1 MSIRSLRARVTCWY
15 VGLLAAALVVFGAS
29 LYFGFKRYLDTA
41 MEQSLAAEATSIGQ
55 TFVSELENKDPAWM
69 SGELSESYPPENGEH
84 FVRISRMNPDGGYE
98 VIYQSADARE
108 LALGPLRFA
117 GSSSL
122 RNSRV
127 RVETGSRDQNVVLY
141 SLPYKLPSGTKYLIE
156 TGTTRGQ
163 VERLLSS
170 LLTILLTLTPLVLL
184 GAAIGGYLMMSQPLK
199 PVVSLTL
206 KAERIG
212 IGEPGERL
220 PVIRTGDELER
231 LSLSL
236 NRMISRLEDALAH
249 NRRFSADVSHE
260 LRTPLTILRG
270 ELEHVIQLQNVGPDV
285 AESVGSAL
293 EEIDRLA
300 QIVESLLTISHLDTG
315 GAGIEFNRFD
325 LQEMVKTTSEQ
336 MKLLADEKQIT
347 MSSDT
352 SEPVYSLGDES
363 RIKQVLVNLLDNA
376 IKYTP
381 NGGRVT
387 LTIAQENEYVVLDVA
402 DDGIGIP
409 AEALPHVFKRFFRVD
424 GSRSREQGGAG
435 LGLSIVKSIC
445 DAHGARIEVNS
456 AAGRG
461 SRFRLKFPV
470 LPRAGEAVSAPQLTT
485 DPDSAHPFGR
495 DAAAHH

>member
-55 TFVSELENKDPAWM
+55 MFVSELENKGPAWM

-98 VIYQSADARE
+98 VIYQSADARD
-108 LALGPLRFA
+108 LALGPLRSA

-156 TGTTRGQ
+156 TGTTHGQ

-231 LSLSL
+231 FSLSL

-325 LQEMVKTTSEQ
+325 LQEMVKTTAEQ

-352 SEPVYSLGDES
+352 SEPLYSLGDES

-376 IKYTP
+376 IKYSHR
-381 NGGRVT
+381 GGHVVISVRSDENT
-387 LTIAQENEYVVLDVA
+387 ACLTVK
-402 DDGIGIP
+402 DDGAGIP
-409 AEALPHVFKRFFRVD
+409 PEALPHVFERFYRAEKARPR
-424 GSRSREQGGAG
+424 GTAGAG
-435 LGLSIVKSIC
+435 LGLSIVEAIC
-445 DAHGARIEVNS
+445 RAHGGTVSVDSTEGKGTTVKV
-456 AAGRG
+456 
-461 SRFRLKFPV
+461 RLP
-470 LPRAGEAVSAPQLTT
+470 AAVSTSP
-485 DPDSAHPFGR
+485 P
-495 DAAAHH
+495 AAQDQQAAVS

>member
-55 TFVSELENKDPAWM
+55 MFVSELENKGPAWM

-117 GSSSL
+117 GPSSL
-122 RNSRV
+122 RNSRA
-127 RVETGSRDQNVVLY
+127 RVETGSRDRNVVLY
-141 SLPYKLPSGTKYLIE
+141 SLPYTLPSGTKYLIE

-270 ELEHVIQLQNVGPDV
+270 ELEHVIQLQSVGPDV

-325 LQEMVKTTSEQ
+325 LQEMVKTTAEQ

-352 SEPVYSLGDES
+352 SELVYSLGDES

-376 IKYTP
+376 IKYSHR
-381 NGGRVT
+381 GGHVVISVRSDANAAC
-387 LTIAQENEYVVLDVA
+387 LTVK
-402 DDGIGIP
+402 DDGAGIP
-409 AEALPHVFKRFFRVD
+409 PDALPHVFERFYRAEKARPR
-424 GSRSREQGGAG
+424 GTAGAG
-435 LGLSIVKSIC
+435 LGLSIVEAIC
-445 DAHGARIEVNS
+445 RAHGGTVSVDSTEGKGTTVNV
-456 AAGRG
+456 
-461 SRFRLKFPV
+461 RLP
-470 LPRAGEAVSAPQLTT
+470 AAVSASP
-485 DPDSAHPFGR
+485 P
-495 DAAAHH
+495 AAQDQQAAVS

>member
-376 IKYTP
+376 IKYSHR
-381 NGGRVT
+381 GGHVVISVRSDENAAC
-387 LTIAQENEYVVLDVA
+387 LTVK
-402 DDGIGIP
+402 DDGAGIP
-409 AEALPHVFKRFFRVD
+409 PNALAHVFERFYRAEKARPR
-424 GSRSREQGGAG
+424 GTAGAG
-435 LGLSIVKSIC
+435 LGLSIVEAVC
-445 DAHGARIEVNS
+445 RAHGGTVSVDSTEGKGTTVEVRLP
-456 AAGRG
+456 AA
-461 SRFRLKFPV
+461 V
-470 LPRAGEAVSAPQLTT
+470 LTSSPAPQDQQAAVS
-485 DPDSAHPFGR
+485 
-495 DAAAHH
+495 

>member
-55 TFVSELENKDPAWM
+55 MFVSELENKGPAWM

-127 RVETGSRDQNVVLY
+127 RDETGSRDQNVVLY
-141 SLPYKLPSGTKYLIE
+141 SLPYQLPSGTKYLIE
-156 TGTTRGQ
+156 TGTTRRQ

-184 GAAIGGYLMMSQPLK
+184 GAAIGGFLMMSQPLK

-270 ELEHVIQLQNVGPDV
+270 ELEHVIQLQNVGPEV

-325 LQEMVKTTSEQ
+325 LQEMVKTTAEQ

-352 SEPVYSLGDES
+352 SELVYGLGDES

-376 IKYTP
+376 IKYSHR
-381 NGGRVT
+381 GGHVVISVRSDENAAC
-387 LTIAQENEYVVLDVA
+387 LTVA
-402 DDGIGIP
+402 DDGAGIP
-409 AEALPHVFKRFFRVD
+409 PDALPHIFERFYRAEKARPR
-424 GSRSREQGGAG
+424 GTAGAG
-435 LGLSIVKSIC
+435 LGLSIVEAIC
-445 DAHGARIEVNS
+445 RAHGGTVSVDSTEGKGTTVKV
-456 AAGRG
+456 
-461 SRFRLKFPV
+461 RLP
-470 LPRAGEAVSAPQLTT
+470 AAVSTSP
-485 DPDSAHPFGR
+485 P
-495 DAAAHH
+495 AAQDQQAAVS

>member
-15 VGLLAAALVVFGAS
+15 VGLLAAALIVFGVC

-41 MEQSLAAEATSIGQ
+41 MEQSLAAEARNIGQ
-55 TFVSELENKDPAWM
+55 TFVSAVEDKGLPWLSDEISETYSPE
-69 SGELSESYPPENGEH
+69 SGEHYI
-84 FVRISRMNPDGGYE
+84 RISRLNPAGDYE
-98 VIYQSADARE
+98 VLYQSEDYRDLSVATARV
-108 LALGPLRFA
+108 AAR
-117 GSSSL
+117 SYL
-122 RNSRV
+122 RNPRL
-127 RVETGSRDQNVVLY
+127 RVELGKHSQKIVLY
-141 SLPYKLPSGTKYLIE
+141 SLPYKLPSGNQYLIE
-156 TGTTRGQ
+156 AGAPRSR
-163 VERLLSS
+163 VEQLLRT

-270 ELEHVIQLQNVGPDV
+270 ELEHVIQMRDAGPEV
-285 AESVGSAL
+285 VESVGSAF
-293 EEIDRLA
+293 EEIERLA

-325 LQEMVKTTSEQ
+325 LQEMVKTTAEQ

-352 SEPVYSLGDES
+352 SDPVYSLGDES

-376 IKYTP
+376 IKYSRP
-381 NGGRVT
+381 GGHVITSVRAEDNAAV
-387 LTIAQENEYVVLDVA
+387 LTVR
-402 DDGIGIP
+402 DDGAGIP
-409 AEALPHVFKRFFRVD
+409 ADALPHVFERFYRAEKARPR
-424 GSRSREQGGAG
+424 GTAGAG
-435 LGLSIVKSIC
+435 LGLSIVQAIC
-445 DAHGARIEVNS
+445 RAHGGMVSVESIEGKGTTVEV
-456 AAGRG
+456 
-461 SRFRLKFPV
+461 RLP
-470 LPRAGEAVSAPQLTT
+470 GAVSTSPQAPQ
-485 DPDSAHPFGR
+485 DQQ
-495 DAAAHH
+495 AAVS

>member
-41 MEQSLAAEATSIGQ
+41 MEESLAAKASSIGQ
-55 TFVSELENKDPAWM
+55 TFVSELENKGLPWM
-69 SGELSESYPPENGEH
+69 SVELSESYPPENGEH
-84 FVRISRMNPDGGYE
+84 YVRISRLNSDGAYE
-98 VIYQSADARE
+98 VLYESADARDLS
-108 LALGPLRFA
+108 LAPPHFA
-117 GSSSL
+117 RSSSVV
-122 RNSRV
+122 NPRV
-127 RVETGSRDQNVVLY
+127 HVETGSLGRKVVLY
-141 SLPYKLPSGTKYLIE
+141 GLPYKLPSGSKYVIE
-156 TGTTRGQ
+156 TGTTQRE

-184 GAAIGGYLMMSQPLK
+184 GAAVGGYLMMSQPLK

-285 AESVGSAL
+285 AEPVGSAL

-315 GAGIEFNRFD
+315 GARIEFNRFD
-325 LQEMVKTTSEQ
+325 LQEMVKTTAEQ

-352 SEPVYSLGDES
+352 SEAVYSLGDES

-376 IKYTP
+376 IKYSHP
-381 NGGRVT
+381 GGHVVT
-387 LTIAQENEYVVLDVA
+387 SVRSDDNAAVLTVS
-402 DDGIGIP
+402 DDGAGIP
-409 AEALPHVFKRFFRVD
+409 AEALPHVFDRFYRAEKARPR
-424 GSRSREQGGAG
+424 GTAGAG
-435 LGLSIVKSIC
+435 LGLSIVEAIC
-445 DAHGARIEVNS
+445 RAHGGTVTVESTEGKGTTVEV
-456 AAGRG
+456 
-461 SRFRLKFPV
+461 RLPGTALTLV
-470 LPRAGEAVSAPQLTT
+470 QAPPMQQAVVS
-485 DPDSAHPFGR
+485 
-495 DAAAHH
+495 